1 MFTRF
6 VFLVCFLTAGT
17 WAWAQQPV
25 VQIKKIETTLE
36 AAPRYQASVQIQKPQ
51 PDSNRKWLMVEAE
64 LETLPDWCEELQVRF
79 YVVANYGS
87 QARERSPDGFD
98 ILSANVAVV
107 NVPKGR
113 KNVVPVFMDANT
125 VRKYG
130 AISKDQFVPQ
140 VAVMVYYRGVL
151 QDTQWMTN
159 ARKGERFWEQK
170 QPIGGV
176 LLNLLQSPWWP
187 AFSEYYEQVKPM
199 GGGVAAP

>member
-1 MFTRF
+1 MPTR
-6 VFLVCFLTAGT
+6 LLLIACCLTVAV
-17 WAWAQQPV
+17 AARAQQPV
-25 VQIKKIETTLE
+25 IQIKKIETTLE
-36 AAPRYQASVQIQKPQ
+36 SAPKYQASVQVQKPQ
-51 PDSNRKWLMVEAE
+51 PDSNRKWLVVEAE
-64 LETLPDWCEELQVRF
+64 LETQPDWCEEIQVRF
-79 YVVANYGS
+79 YVVANYGP

-113 KNVVPVFMDANT
+113 KNIVPVFLDANT

-130 AISKDQFVPQ
+130 AGAKEQFVPQ
-140 VAVMVYYRGVL
+140 VAVVVYYKGVL

-159 ARKGERFWEQK
+159 ARRGDRFWEQK

-187 AFSEYYEQVKPM
+187 AFSEHYEQVKPS
-199 GGGVAAP
+199 GGGAAVP

>member
-1 MFTRF
+1 MPTR
-6 VFLVCFLTAGT
+6 LLLIACCLTVAI
-17 WAWAQQPV
+17 AARAQQPV
-25 VQIKKIETTLE
+25 IQIKKIDTTLE
-36 AAPRYQASVQIQKPQ
+36 NAPKYQASVQVQKPQ
-51 PDSNRKWLMVEAE
+51 PDSNRKWLVVEAE
-64 LETLPDWCEELQVRF
+64 LETLPDWCEEIQVRF
-79 YVVANYGS
+79 FVVANYGP

-98 ILSANVAVV
+98 ILSANVTVV

-130 AISKDQFVPQ
+130 ASSKDQFVPQ
-140 VAVMVYYRGVL
+140 VAVMVYYKGVL

-159 ARKGERFWEQK
+159 ARRGDRFWEQK

-187 AFSEYYEQVKPM
+187 AFSEYYEQVKPS
-199 GGGVAAP
+199 GGGAAIP